1 MTWSWRLLCAAAL
14 TLVAMSAASPV
25 GEIVDVD
32 PDDPEVQACASFGLE
47 SLSFRDHAHHYS
59 IHKVVSVTKENIGAG
74 QYDIDVE
81 VKKTPCGSEGVDSC
95 APGSADGQILYCKF
109 VVITAPWKRQRILIR
124 SSCSES
130 QF

>member
-1 MTWSWRLLCAAAL
+1 MTWSLRLLCAAAL
-14 TLVAMSAASPV
+14 ILVAMSATLPV
-25 GEIVDVD
+25 EIVDVD
-32 PDDPEVQACASFGLE
+32 PGDPEVQACASFGLE
-47 SLSFRDHAHHYS
+47 SLSFRDQAHHYS

-81 VKKTPCGSEGVDSC
+81 VKKTPCGLEGVDSC

-109 VVITAPWKRQRILIR
+109 VVITAPWKKQRILIR
-124 SSCSES
+124 SSCSDS